1 MRDEAS
7 PTAARVLIAED
18 HALVREGIR
27 MMLSGE
33 PGLEVIAEAENGQE
47 ALELCRELKPDLVL
61 MDVRMPKMDGLEAT
75 RAIKDEFPTT
85 SVLMVTSNE
94 SPDYLL
100 DAIRAGAA
108 GYVLKEATRS
118 ELLDSVRKVLG
129 GESVI
134 DQGLAMRLLTRVAE
148 DNNRQSQS
156 PPEPASEPA
165 GETGGETGGE
175 TAGERREPPPPAPA
189 AAGPP
194 TNPSPVRPLSN
205 KELEVVGL
213 LAAGKSNREIA
224 QTMLV
229 SLSSVKTYIKRIMDK
244 LVVSDRTQAAV
255 RAIEL
260 GLLPEQDR
268 SDQEG

>member
-1 MRDEAS
+1 MRDEAPS
-7 PTAARVLIAED
+7 VPKRVLIADD
-18 HALVREGIR
+18 HALVRDGIR
-27 MMLSGE
+27 MMLTGE
-33 PGLEVIAEAENGQE
+33 PGIEVIAEAKNGRE

-61 MDVRMPKMDGLEAT
+61 MDVRMPEMDGLEAT

-94 SPDYLL
+94 SPEYLL

-148 DNNRQSQS
+148 DNNRQSQT
-156 PPEPASEPA
+156 PPETA
-165 GETGGETGGE
+165 GE
-175 TAGERREPPPPAPA
+175 AVGERREPPPAPA
-189 AAGPP
+189 GPVP
-194 TNPSPVRPLSN
+194 TTPPPVRALSS
-205 KELEVVGL
+205 KELEVVRL
-213 LAAGKSNREIA
+213 LAVGKTNREIA

-229 SLSSVKTYIKRIMDK
+229 SLSSVKTYVKRVMNK

-260 GLLPEQDR
+260 GLIA
-268 SDQEG
+268 DQERSH